1 MPPDRTEPA
10 ADTAD
15 PGSRPPAPASN
26 GTAAGIRH
34 LYPPIEPYARGAMDT
49 GEGHVIYHEQCGN
62 PDGLPVVVLH
72 GGPASGC
79 SPMQRRF
86 FDPEHFRIVLFDQ
99 RGCGRSTPRGLTAG
113 NDTPALLRDIEQLR
127 RLLGIERWVVF
138 GGSWGASLGIAY
150 AADHLSSCHGLILRG
165 TFLTGSR
172 DLDWFFG
179 GAGTLLP
186 VAWQELVARIGLP
199 LRLDECEHA
208 GHAVLAKLARLLAT
222 DDLAVAGPA
231 AAAWAHWEQAVSQPG
246 APASLRSPGPSMA
259 SRPAASLPDGG
270 AAGPVPAPAPL
281 PASSRHLV
289 DKYRVQAHY
298 LASQCFLGEERLL
311 NLAARLRAVP
321 VELVHGRLDWVC
333 RPSNAGQLHQAMPA
347 SRLTWVDHAG
357 HDPYEPPILAALAG
371 SIRQIQESIR

>member
-1 MPPDRTEPA
+1 
-10 ADTAD
+10 
-15 PGSRPPAPASN
+15 
-26 GTAAGIRH
+26 
-34 LYPPIEPYARGAMDT
+34 MDT
-49 GEGHVIYHEQCGN
+49 GEGHVVYYEQCGN
-62 PDGLPVVVLH
+62 PHGMPVVVLH

-86 FDPEHFRIVLFDQ
+86 FHPDHFRVVLFDQ
-99 RGCGRSTPRGLTAG
+99 RGCGRSRPRGATSG
-113 NDTPALLRDIEQLR
+113 NDTSALLRDIEQLR
-127 RLLGIERWVVF
+127 RLLGIERWIVF

-150 AADHLSSCHGLILRG
+150 AADHLSSCSGLILRG

-186 VAWQELVARIGLP
+186 AAWQELVARIGLQ

-208 GHAVLAKLARLLAT
+208 GHTVLAKLARLLAT

-231 AAAWAHWEQAVSQPG
+231 AAAWAQWEQAVSQPG
-246 APASLRSPGPSMA
+246 ATAGPRPPRPSTPLRSAPGYPDDGA
-259 SRPAASLPDGG
+259 ARPLPD
-270 AAGPVPAPAPL
+270 PAPL
-281 PASSRHLV
+281 SATSRQLV

-311 NLAARLRAVP
+311 NLAGRLRAVP

-333 RPSNAGQLHQAMPA
+333 RPSNAWQLHQAIPA

-357 HDPYEPPILAALAG
+357 HDPYEPPMLAALAD
-371 SIRQIQESIR
+371 SIRQIRESIR

>member
-10 ADTAD
+10 AGAAD
-15 PGSRPPAPASN
+15 LSSSPPPPVAT
-26 GTAAGIRH
+26 GTAAGIRR
-34 LYPPIEPYARGAMDT
+34 LYPAIEPYARGEMDT

-62 PDGLPVVVLH
+62 PTGLPVVVLH

-86 FDPEHFRIVLFDQ
+86 FDPERFRIVLFDQ
-99 RGCGRSTPRGLTAG
+99 RGCGRSTPRGAVTG
-113 NDTPALLRDIEQLR
+113 NDTAALLRDLEQLR
-127 RLLGIERWVVF
+127 RLLGVERWIVF

-150 AADHLSSCHGLILRG
+150 AANHLSSCSGLILRG
-165 TFLTGSR
+165 AFLTGSR

-186 VAWQELVARIGLP
+186 TAWQDLVRRIGLP

-208 GHAVLAKLARLLAT
+208 GHTVLAKLARLLAA
-222 DDLAVAGPA
+222 DDPAVAGPA
-231 AAAWAHWEQAVSQPG
+231 AAAWAHWEQAVSTPAAPG
-246 APASLRSPGPSMA
+246 APLS
-259 SRPAASLPDGG
+259 
-270 AAGPVPAPAPL
+270 PAPAPL

-311 NLAARLRAVP
+311 NLAGRLRAMP

-333 RPSNAGQLHQAMPA
+333 RPSNAWQLHQAMPA
-347 SRLTWVDHAG
+347 SRLTWVEHAG
-357 HDPYEPPILAALAG
+357 HDPYDPPMLAALAD
-371 SIRQIQESIR
+371 SIGQIQKSVR

>member
-1 MPPDRTEPA
+1 
-10 ADTAD
+10 
-15 PGSRPPAPASN
+15 
-26 GTAAGIRH
+26 
-34 LYPPIEPYARGAMDT
+34 MDT
-49 GEGHVIYHEQCGN
+49 GDGHIVYYEQCGN

-86 FDPEHFRIVLFDQ
+86 FDPARFRIVLFDQ
-99 RGCGRSTPRGLTAG
+99 RGCGRSTPRGAIAG

-127 RLLGIERWVVF
+127 RLLGIERWMVF

-150 AADHLSSCHGLILRG
+150 AADHLSSCNGLILRG

-186 VAWQELVARIGLP
+186 AAWQELVARIGLQ
-199 LRLDECEHA
+199 LRLGECEHA
-208 GHAVLAKLARLLAT
+208 GHTVLAKLTRLLAA

-246 APASLRSPGPSMA
+246 AAPAAGAHSSGSSPASPPAPVLPGDAPARPSPA
-259 SRPAASLPDGG
+259 
-270 AAGPVPAPAPL
+270 PVPAF
-281 PASSRHLV
+281 SRHLI

-311 NLAARLRAVP
+311 NLAGRLRALP

-333 RPSNAGQLHQAMPA
+333 RPSNAWQLHQAMPS
-347 SRLTWVDHAG
+347 SRLTWVEHAG
-357 HDPYEPPILAALAG
+357 HDPYEPPMLAALAD
-371 SIRQIQESIR
+371 SIRRIQEGIR